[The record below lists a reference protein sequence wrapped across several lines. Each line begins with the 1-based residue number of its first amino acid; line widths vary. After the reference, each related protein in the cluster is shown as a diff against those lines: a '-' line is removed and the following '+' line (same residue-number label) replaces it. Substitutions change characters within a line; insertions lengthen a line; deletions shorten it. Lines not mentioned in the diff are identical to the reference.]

1 MAFAIDQAKITE
13 KFHRHYPDDE
23 GADAC
28 LQWSSRMTLI
38 LSVSAVY
45 TTLVLKRR
53 LSLKYA
59 YIFLV
64 CLVLPLSS
72 CAPQLTAEQRR
83 QDIELLARWA
93 KDYSPTVAV
102 NERYRGLPSY
112 EALGPQYIELAEKAG
127 DNKEFLQVVFGYFNL
142 IGASG
147 HGHLYPKEILAALM
161 VESLLK
167 GGKGWMDIS
176 WHQYARG
183 MYWSGLLEGSFVHP
197 PFRVVHRQNEY
208 VTAGQWQ
215 TQGVTI
221 PKDSRILRVNGMT
234 CKAYVQHL
242 KEETWLRYVAG
253 NVDWISKQLLVIPEA
268 KDFRGW
274 NVEFLLSDG
283 STHQAFVPSR
293 KGLPSPRSTEFL
305 DYDRG
310 NCVCVELTDK
320 VGYVRVKALVHAFRK
335 ADQKRIRRFLDKSQG
350 RYEKLIID
358 VRGNG
363 GGSTFYVYETLIQPF
378 LREPA
383 IYMQTTGVRKKFLA
397 DKGSTYVDRLRGGVS
412 QWAWEMK
419 IEETGPPDGFDPCEW
434 VFYEITR
441 EVKPSDPYCFD
452 GRLYVLAD
460 RGSGSATETYAD
472 AVKRTGL
479 GTIVGQR
486 TAGGLGGYFM
496 ADTVRLPASGMIFR
510 LEADLD
516 INPDG
521 SFQELAGTKP
531 DVELPPC
538 DLPEKSTKEE
548 LLKDAW
554 IRKVIEEL

>member
-1 MAFAIDQAKITE
+1 M
-13 KFHRHYPDDE
+13 
-23 GADAC
+23 
-28 LQWSSRMTLI
+28 
-38 LSVSAVY
+38 
-45 TTLVLKRR
+45 
-53 LSLKYA
+53 
-59 YIFLV
+59 FLV
-64 CLVLPLSS
+64 YAMHTSRSLQKRQQMKHVVLIVLPLAVLASS

-83 QDIELLARWA
+83 LDVEYLARWA
-93 KDYSPTVAV
+93 RDYSPMVAV

-112 EALGPQYIELAEKAG
+112 EALRPQYIDLAEKAG

-147 HGHLYPKEILAALM
+147 HGYLYPEENLKGLM
-161 VESLLK
+161 VDSLLT
-167 GGKGWMDIS
+167 GGKGWMDIA
-176 WHQYARG
+176 WHQFHRG
-183 MYWSGLLEGSFVHP
+183 MYWSGLLEDSFVHP
-197 PFRVVHRQNEY
+197 PFQVMQRGDEY
-208 VTAGQWQ
+208 VTGNRWQ
-215 TQGVTI
+215 MWGLMI

-234 CKAYVQHL
+234 CKAYVQNL
-242 KEETWLRYVAG
+242 TDETWLRYVAG
-253 NVDWISKQLLVIPEA
+253 DVDWISKQLLVIPEA
-268 KDFRGW
+268 KGFRGW
-274 NVEFLLSDG
+274 NVEFLLPDG
-283 STHQAFVPSR
+283 SIHQAFVPAGR
-293 KGLPSPRSTEFL
+293 GIPSPRTTEFL
-305 DYDRG
+305 DYGKG
-310 NCVCVELTDK
+310 NCICVELTDK

-383 IYMQTTGVRKKFLA
+383 VYKQTTGIRKKFLA
-397 DKGSTYVDRLRGGVS
+397 DKGSAYVERLRGGVS
-412 QWAWEMK
+412 TWAWETK
-419 IEETGPPDGFDPCEW
+419 IEETSPPEGFDANEW
-434 VFYEITR
+434 VFYKITR
-441 EVKPSDPYCFD
+441 SVKPSQRYCFD
-452 GRLYVLAD
+452 GRIYILTD
-460 RGSGSATETYAD
+460 RGTGSSTETYAD
-472 AVKRTGL
+472 AIKRTGL

-521 SFQELAGTKP
+521 SFQELVGTRP

-538 DLPEKSTKEE
+538 DLPEKTTKEE

-554 IRKVIEEL
+554 VRKVIDEL

>member
-1 MAFAIDQAKITE
+1 
-13 KFHRHYPDDE
+13 
-23 GADAC
+23 
-28 LQWSSRMTLI
+28 MTLI

-45 TTLVLKRR
+45 TILLLKRR
-53 LSLKYA
+53 FALKYT
-59 YIFLV
+59 YIILV

-83 QDIELLARWA
+83 LDMEYLANWA
-93 KDYSPTVAV
+93 KHYSPTAAL
-102 NERYRGLPSY
+102 NEQYRGLPSY
-112 EALGPQYIELAEKAG
+112 EALQPQYIELAEKAG

-176 WHQYARG
+176 WHQFSRG
-183 MYWSGLLEGSFVHP
+183 TYWAGLFQECFVHP
-197 PFRVVHRQNEY
+197 PFRIVHGQNEY
-208 VTAGQWQ
+208 ATAEDWR

-221 PKDSRILRVNGMT
+221 PKDSRIVRVNGMT
-234 CKAYVQHL
+234 CNAYVQYL
-242 KEETWLRYVAG
+242 REETWLRYVAG
-253 NVDWISKQLLVIPEA
+253 NADWITEQLLVVHEGG
-268 KDFRGW
+268 DFKGW
-274 NVEFLLSDG
+274 QVEFQLPDG
-283 STHQAFVPSR
+283 STRQSFVPAR
-293 KGLPSPRSTEFL
+293 RGLPSPRSTEFL
-305 DYDRG
+305 DYDKG

-320 VGYVRVKALVHAFRK
+320 VGYVRVKALAHAFRK
-335 ADQKRIRRFLDKSQG
+335 ADQKRIRRFLEKSQG

-383 IYMQTTGVRKKFLA
+383 VYKQTTGVRKKFLA
-397 DKGSTYVDRLRGGVS
+397 DADSAYVERLRAGVS
-412 QWAWEMK
+412 TWAWETN
-419 IEETGPPDGFDPCEW
+419 IEQTSPPTGFDANEW

-441 EVKPSDPYCFD
+441 NVKPSQRYCFD
-452 GRLYVLAD
+452 GRMYVLTD
-460 RGSGSATETYAD
+460 GGTGSATETYAD
-472 AVKRTGL
+472 AIKRTAL

-548 LLKDAW
+548 LLKDEW
-554 IRKVIEEL
+554 VRKVIDEL